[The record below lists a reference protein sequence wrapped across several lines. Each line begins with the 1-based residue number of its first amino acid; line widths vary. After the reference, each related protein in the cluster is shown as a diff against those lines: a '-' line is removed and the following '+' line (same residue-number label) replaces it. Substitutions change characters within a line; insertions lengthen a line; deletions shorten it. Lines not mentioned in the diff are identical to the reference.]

1 MTGRD
6 LAAPGDGG
14 GTPGESELSGRRY
27 VRLVLSLGCLIAL
40 GPLTI
45 DMYLPAFPE
54 IARDLD
60 ATQSQVQLT
69 VTGILIGLGLG
80 QLLVGPLSDALGR
93 RRPLLVGLCVHA
105 LASLGCVLAPTV
117 ETLAAVRVLQG
128 LAGAAVSVTV
138 MAMVRDQLSGKAM
151 AGLMARL
158 MLVMG
163 LAPMLA
169 PSLGGL
175 VLEWSRWRTIF
186 LVLAVAALALAV
198 FAGFGLRETLPA
210 ARRHPA
216 RLRAVLAAYGRL
228 VRDPYFMALAVIG
241 GSMMATIFAY
251 VAGGSFVLQ
260 DGYGLSEGTFAIVFG
275 VNALGLVLG
284 SQANPVLLRRFSLS
298 QVLTGAILLTFC
310 SATVLV
316 LLAALE
322 IGGLPG
328 LLVPLFTMLSTAGL
342 SMANTPALALDRQ
355 GAAAGTAAAVLG
367 CLQFAVGGVV
377 APIVGAF
384 DTVSAVPMGA
394 VMAGVSGLSLLLV
407 TTVVRRG

>member
-1 MTGRD
+1 MSATTAARPDLTGRH
-6 LAAPGDGG
+6 
-14 GTPGESELSGRRY
+14 Y

-45 DMYLPAFPE
+45 DMYLPAFPQ

-60 ATQSQVQLT
+60 ASQSQVQLT

-105 LASLGCVLAPTV
+105 VASIGCLLAPTV
-117 ETLAAVRVLQG
+117 ETLAGVRVLQG

-151 AGLMARL
+151 ASLMARL

-175 VLEWSRWRTIF
+175 VLEWSGWRTIF
-186 LVLAVAALALAV
+186 LVLAVAALVLAGL
-198 FAGFGLRETLPA
+198 AGVGLRETLPPP
-210 ARRHPA
+210 RRRPA
-216 RLRAVLAAYGRL
+216 RLGAVLTAYGRL
-228 VRDPYFMALAVIG
+228 VRDPYFMALAVTG

-251 VAGGSFVLQ
+251 VSGGSFVLQ
-260 DGYGLSEGTFAIVFG
+260 EGFGLSERTFAIVFG
-275 VNALGLVLG
+275 INALGLVLG
-284 SQANPVLLRRFSLS
+284 SQANPLLLRRFSLV
-298 QVLTGAILLTFC
+298 QVLTGGVAMTFC
-310 SATVLV
+310 AALTLV
-316 LLAALE
+316 VLAALDV
-322 IGGLPG
+322 GGLVG
-328 LLVPLFTMLSTAGL
+328 VLAPLFVVLSTAGV

-367 CLQFAVGGVV
+367 CLQFAVGAAV
-377 APIVGAF
+377 APLVGAF
-384 DTVSAVPMGA
+384 DTVSAVPMAA
-394 VMAGVSGLSLLLV
+394 VMAGVSGLALLLV